1 MHIQRRHMLAM
12 LGAAPIL
19 AAAAPGSS
27 KATIFRARRIITMD
41 AGTPTASHVAVADGT
56 ILGVAD
62 SLAALEPLIGKRKF
76 SVDPRF
82 ENAVLMPGFIDPHV
96 HPMQSAVMLN
106 LPFVA
111 PEDWALP
118 SHSYKG
124 AQTPAAYR
132 KRLKAELALSKAD
145 PFICLGHHELF
156 HGPIDRKMLT
166 QIAPDRTVIIWQR
179 SFH

>member
-41 AGTPTASHVAVADGT
+41 AGTPTASSVAVADGT

-62 SLAALEPLIGKRKF
+62 SLAALEPLIGKREF

-82 ENAVLMPGFIDPHV
+82 ENDGATRALFTLPDGTAVDLIGLDKVRYKRNGFAVTVSMAGHPLVAGAWNHLAWVITADGNAID
-96 HPMQSAVMLN
+96 LYR
-106 LPFVA
+106 
-111 PEDWALP
+111 DG
-118 SHSYKG
+118 YK
-124 AQTPAAYR
+124 
-132 KRLKAELALSKAD
+132 
-145 PFICLGHHELF
+145 
-156 HGPIDRKMLT
+156 
-166 QIAPDRTVIIWQR
+166 
-179 SFH
+179 